1 MAPATVTTPVVESI
15 ANLPPALLVSEYV
28 TPLVVASASE
38 AEAVIPTSVPFDA
51 FSFTA
56 FVVPSLSTGVVTAN
70 SFASLIA
77 IVNV

>member
-1 MAPATVTTPVVESI
+1 M
-15 ANLPPALLVSEYV
+15 
-28 TPLVVASASE
+28 VASASE